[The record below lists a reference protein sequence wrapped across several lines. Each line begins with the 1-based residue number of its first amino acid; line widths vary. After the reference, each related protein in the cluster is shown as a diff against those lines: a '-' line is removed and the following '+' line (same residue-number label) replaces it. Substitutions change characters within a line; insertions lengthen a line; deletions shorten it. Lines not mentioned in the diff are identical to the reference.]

1 VAKNVPAQ
9 NEKQI
14 DPEIPPGD
22 QERIPVDIDA
32 NVPERNS
39 IVECNNKNCC
49 YAT

>member
-14 DPEIPPGD
+14 NPEIPPGD
-22 QERIPVDIDA
+22 QDGIPVDVEA
-32 NVPERNS
+32 NVSERS
-39 IVECNNKNCC
+39 RIVECNNKNCC